1 MAEVLKTNNM
11 KKNSAFQLRS
21 GNKPSPAEL
30 SGISPM
36 KDDKKKKQKKT
47 ESEFIKNISEY
58 SENLPYIKP
67 ILTKEEEEKQK
78 ELFKNMPKLGPAPL
92 NPNPDSFINT
102 PKSTKTK
109 KKKK

>member
-1 MAEVLKTNNM
+1 LAEVLKTNNM
-11 KKNSAFQLRS
+11 EPGNNKSSFKLRS
-21 GNKPSPAEL
+21 GNKPSPMQL

-36 KDDKKKKQKKT
+36 KNDKKKKQKKT

-67 ILTKEEEEKQK
+67 ILTK
-78 ELFKNMPKLGPAPL
+78 
-92 NPNPDSFINT
+92 
-102 PKSTKTK
+102 TK